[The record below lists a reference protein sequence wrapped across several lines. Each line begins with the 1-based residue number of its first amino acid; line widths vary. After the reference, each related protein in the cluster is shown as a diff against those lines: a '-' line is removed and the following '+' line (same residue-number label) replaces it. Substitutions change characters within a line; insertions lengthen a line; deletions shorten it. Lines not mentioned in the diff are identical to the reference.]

1 MIRFHIR
8 RPSLHFE
15 EPTQALS
22 SVGSTKQK
30 TDRSGS
36 TLHDTCCLW
45 RWKLDLWW
53 GCFALN
59 KFCFKLFPERRNWKV
74 RVKPYQE
81 YSSNR
86 LISSGNHP
94 SPGQM
99 EFPPE
104 RLYDIFY
111 LFYRNLRS
119 PPSMLLLWPSDTLR
133 RWESTNRKV
142 SQAAMSWNGSCHLVN
157 RWKRRCFITFS

>member
-1 MIRFHIR
+1 MIRFHIKAGLALWR
-8 RPSLHFE
+8 GHSSLVIGRKRKAEDRQIGVHSPRYVLPLKME
-15 EPTQALS
+15 
-22 SVGSTKQK
+22 VGSLM
-30 TDRSGS
+30 GM
-36 TLHDTCCLW
+36 
-45 RWKLDLWW
+45 
-53 GCFALN
+53 FALN
-59 KFCFKLFPERRNWKV
+59 KFCFKLVPERRNWKV